1 MKRRNF
7 TLLYLDPL
15 EHIKLAKDLGDWHEG
30 ISQNSL
36 GRCFQEIRFTKWYFE
51 YKKQK
56 AANLFWQNNQ
66 ICNFWPKCFILAT
79 R

>member
-56 AANLFWQNNQ
+56 AANLF
-66 ICNFWPKCFILAT
+66 
-79 R
+79 